1 MKGFFRALLAVVGVL
16 GILVVVAVVYITTF
30 FDPNDLKPRLIEAVR
45 NQSGLELRL
54 DGPLSWSFYPRI
66 GVTVKDAEAWLP
78 AQSPDDA
85 PFVGFANAEISVAF
99 TPLLTG
105 DVSIDGLILDG
116 MRLNLARDAQGQG
129 NWQVLLDRLAEND
142 NGDQLPPNAGG
153 STSVAPAE
161 KEKTAQTEKP
171 APANKPEKKG
181 PGLKQGDD
189 QPVAFDIASIKV
201 TNSQVNY
208 VDRQKPLDITLAN
221 LDLQSSHVSPQ
232 SSFPVQLSFDVD
244 GRQPDVNGNVQ
255 FKSQMRMDLGAKR
268 YTFENVTLNGKARM
282 PALAEQAQ
290 TLNLKVATLVADTQ
304 AKQYRADG
312 IKLGVSF
319 YHTAMQE
326 TPLSLD
332 LQGDAVADLQAQ
344 TATLNDVSL
353 SGDDG
358 LDLSGSVNVTQLDDA
373 PRYQGRMELAP
384 LSIRDWLTRF
394 GVDVNS
400 ADDKVLTA
408 FSMSGPFSGDAQQI
422 DFDDL
427 QMTLDD
433 TQLRGSLG
441 AAFDGQALNFDL
453 AGDKLDLD
461 RYLAPRAQDAGNGAQ
476 GDDSKDTA
484 WLSTLGIAP
493 ALAAAEGAE
502 LLPVDWLVGLEQEGH
517 LTFDSLKV
525 KGLDLSGVELTTSGS
540 GGRQRIDSLSASLY
554 DGSLQASSA
563 LDLRQPPIRLSFTE
577 RMNSVNIAPL
587 YQDFSGK
594 TSPLRGKL
602 NLQGDFD
609 SRTNTAEGLKQN
621 LDGQAALR
629 IDNGAML
636 DVNVSRQLCTAVAA
650 LEGRESS
657 REWSADTAFDRLQA
671 SVTIDNG
678 VVHNSDL
685 DIAIPGIDVTG
696 KGDVNLVTNRLDYRA
711 AARFTDTADESACGV
726 NPRLA
731 KIDFPIRCQGNLND
745 APGQW
750 CGFDREAFQSSLGE
764 LAKDEAKRKAGER
777 VDEELNKQLDDNTRQ
792 KIDDKLGEGAAD
804 KLGNKIRDLFQ

>member
-1 MKGFFRALLAVVGVL
+1 MKGLFRALLAAVGVL

-66 GVTVKDAEAWLP
+66 GVSVKDAEAWLP
-78 AQSPDDA
+78 AQSPDDDA
-85 PFVGFANAEISVAF
+85 PFVGFDNAEVSVAF

-116 MRLNLARDAQGQG
+116 MRLNLARDAKGQG
-129 NWQVLLDRLAEND
+129 NWQALLDRLAEND
-142 NGDQLPPNAGG
+142 NADG
-153 STSVAPAE
+153 STAE
-161 KEKTAQTEKP
+161 AQTEQPAQTEKP
-171 APANKPEKKG
+171 ALAEKSAPAKSEKKG

-189 QPVAFDIASIKV
+189 QAVAFDIASIQV
-201 TNSQVNY
+201 SNSQVNY
-208 VDRQKPLDITLAN
+208 VDRQKSLDITLSN
-221 LDLQSSHVSPQ
+221 LGLQSRNVSPQ

-244 GRQPDVNGNVQ
+244 GRQPDLNGNVQ
-255 FKSQMRMDLGAKR
+255 FKSQMRMDFGAKR
-268 YTFENVTLNGKARM
+268 YSFENVTLDGKAQM

-312 IKLGVSF
+312 VKLGASL
-319 YHTAMQE
+319 YHSAMQA

-332 LQGDAVADLQAQ
+332 LQGNAVADLEAQ

-358 LDLSGSVNVTQLDDA
+358 LDLDGSVNITQLDDA

-408 FSMSGPFSGDAQQI
+408 FSMSGPFSGDAQHI

-433 TQLRGSLG
+433 TQLRGLLG

-461 RYLAPRAQDAGNGAQ
+461 RYLAPRAQDAGESVQ
-476 GDDSKDTA
+476 SDDAKDTA

-502 LLPVDWLVGLEQEGH
+502 LLPVDWLAGLKQEGH
-517 LTFDSLKV
+517 LTLDSLKV
-525 KGLDLSGVELTTSGS
+525 KGVDLSGVELTTSGS
-540 GGRQRIDSLSASLY
+540 GGRQRIDSLDASLY

-563 LDLRQPPIRLSFTE
+563 LDLRQPPIKLSFTE
-577 RMNSVNIAPL
+577 RMNGVDIAPL
-587 YQDFSGK
+587 YQGFSGK

-609 SRTNTAEGLKQN
+609 SRTNTVEGLKQN

-629 IDNGAML
+629 IDDGAML
-636 DVNVSRQLCTAVAA
+636 DVNVSRQLCTAVAT
-650 LEGRESS
+650 LEGREST
-657 REWSADTAFDRLQA
+657 REWSEDTAFDRLQA

-678 VVHNSDL
+678 VVHNDDL

-711 AARFTDTADESACGV
+711 AARFTDTADEAACGV

-731 KIDFPIRCQGNLND
+731 KVDFPIRCQGSLND

-777 VDEELNKQLDDNTRQ
+777 VDEELDKQLDDETRQ

-804 KLGNKIRDLFQ
+804 KIGNKIRDLFQ